1 MPLSIPPPGW
11 RFSTHKNMDEQN
23 RLQLYE
29 PRQSALERVNHSA
42 SAYPVEDREAVPD
55 LLEYWRVIQKR
66 YATALVVL
74 LVVFMI
80 GLFATFRGKPV
91 YEARALIE
99 IQKENPDVP
108 TLQELFQIEGV
119 SDAYIETQNRIL
131 KSENLARRVTTQLG
145 LEKLPEF
152 TRRSGSWQIAREKP
166 APQPAQPR
174 FGVSTAADKNVPEEV
189 LKNFEE
195 RLTVEP
201 VKRSRLIEVTFE
213 SNDPNIAAQVVN
225 TLTSAYIDANLEA
238 RWQAAQKA
246 SDWLS
251 QQLLGMKAKLEKSE
265 DELQKYG
272 RGNGLLFLETEKG
285 TSENIVVQRLRELQ
299 QELTKAQ
306 ADRYAKESLY
316 RLLEERNYAELPG
329 VFDNKLIQ
337 ELTARLADLQR
348 EQSRLS
354 ANFNPSYPRVKEL
367 QSQIDESKA
376 MLDAERARAAAGIAN
391 DYKAAVSHEQMLQ
404 QAFVEQERQA
414 NDIAGKSVQYN
425 ILKREA
431 DTNKQLYVGLLEKLK
446 ETGVS
451 SSLKATNIRVVDP
464 AYPPKKFARPRIL
477 LDLSITLIVGMC
489 LGIAA
494 AFLQEHLD
502 NTLKSSED
510 IERFLQ
516 IPSLGAVPAMELS
529 ANPRR
534 MHGFKSR
541 TPMIAAEK
549 ANGTNGHNGRN
560 GNNGSK
566 NGAPLAPPW
575 NRIEVQDGGGHH
587 NGALAEAFHGL
598 RTSVLL
604 STAKRPPATLLV
616 TSAQQGE
623 GKTTVAANL
632 AASLAQL
639 GDSVLLIDAD
649 LRRPSLQKFF
659 QVSRSTGL
667 VNYLTGDSDW
677 RSLVWQAA
685 PIGVSVL
692 FCGPVPPNPAD
703 LLSSEYMR
711 TLIREASKEYKFV
724 VLDSPPLLN
733 LSDSRILAT
742 LVDGVILVVGGGSTP
757 RELVQRAYLSAV
769 DAGSHVIGAT
779 INFAD
784 VRNDYYYSG
793 YHQEA
798 EESEK

>member
-1 MPLSIPPPGW
+1 
-11 RFSTHKNMDEQN
+11 MDEQN

-29 PRQSALERVNHSA
+29 PRQNALERVNHGA
-42 SAYPVEDREAVPD
+42 GTYPLEDREAVPD

-66 YATALVVL
+66 YATVLVAL

-131 KSENLARRVTTQLG
+131 KSENLARRVITQLG

-166 APQPAQPR
+166 APEPVMRAE
-174 FGVSTAADKNVPEEV
+174 FGISSVADKTVPEEV

-213 SNDPNIAAQVVN
+213 SNDPNVAAQVVN

-337 ELTARLADLQR
+337 DLTARLADLQR

-376 MLDAERARAAAGIAN
+376 MLEAERARAAGGIAN
-391 DYKAAVSHEQMLQ
+391 DYKAAVSHEEMLQ
-404 QAFVEQERQA
+404 KAFMEQERQA

-516 IPSLGAVPAMELS
+516 IPSLGAVPAMELT

-534 MHGFKSR
+534 LHGFR
-541 TPMIAAEK
+541 TSAPVLDAEK
-549 ANGTNGHNGRN
+549 VNGTNGHNGSN

-566 NGAPLAPPW
+566 NGTRLAHPW
-575 NRIEVQDGGGHH
+575 NRIEVHDAGGHH
-587 NGALAEAFHGL
+587 QNGALAEAFHGL

-711 TLIREASKEYKFV
+711 SLIREASKEYKFV

-798 EESEK
+798 EETEK

>member
-1 MPLSIPPPGW
+1 
-11 RFSTHKNMDEQN
+11 MDEQN

-29 PRQSALERVNHSA
+29 PRQNALERVNHGA
-42 SAYPVEDREAVPD
+42 GAYPVEDREAVPD

-66 YATALVVL
+66 YPTVLVAL

-131 KSENLARRVTTQLG
+131 KSENLARRVITQLG

-166 APQPAQPR
+166 APEPMRAG
-174 FGVSTAADKNVPEEV
+174 FGMSLPADKVVPEEV

-354 ANFNPSYPRVKEL
+354 ANFNPNYPRVKEL

-376 MLDAERARAAAGIAN
+376 MLEAERTRAAGGIAN
-391 DYKAAVSHEQMLQ
+391 DYKAAVSHEEMLQ
-404 QAFVEQERQA
+404 KAFTEQERQA

-516 IPSLGAVPAMELS
+516 IPALGAVPAMELT

-534 MHGFKSR
+534 LHGFQNNAAVLEAGKS
-541 TPMIAAEK
+541 
-549 ANGTNGHNGRN
+549 NGTNGHNGSN

-566 NGAPLAPPW
+566 NGTRLAPPW
-575 NRIEVQDGGGHH
+575 NRIEVQDGGGHPH
-587 NGALAEAFHGL
+587 GALAEAFHGL

-639 GDSVLLIDAD
+639 GDSVLLIGAD

-711 TLIREASKEYKFV
+711 SLIREASKEYKFV

-742 LVDGVILVVGGGSTP
+742 LVDGVILVVGGGTTP

>member
-1 MPLSIPPPGW
+1 
-11 RFSTHKNMDEQN
+11 MDEQN

-29 PRQSALERVNHSA
+29 PRQNALERVNHGA
-42 SAYPVEDREAVPD
+42 GAYPLEDREAVPD

-66 YATALVVL
+66 YPTVLVAL

-131 KSENLARRVTTQLG
+131 KSENLARRVITQLG
-145 LEKLPEF
+145 LERLPEF

-166 APQPAQPR
+166 APEPVQAG
-174 FGVSTAADKNVPEEV
+174 FGMSLAADKNVPEEV

-213 SNDPNIAAQVVN
+213 SNDPNTAAQTVN

-354 ANFNPSYPRVKEL
+354 ANFNPNYPRVKEL
-367 QSQIDESKA
+367 QSQIDESNA
-376 MLDAERARAAAGIAN
+376 MLEAERTRAAGGIAN
-391 DYKAAVSHEQMLQ
+391 DYKAAVSHEEMLQ
-404 QAFVEQERQA
+404 KAFTEQERQA

-534 MHGFKSR
+534 LHGFQNS
-541 TPMIAAEK
+541 AAVLEAGK
-549 ANGTNGHNGRN
+549 TSGTNGHNGSN

-566 NGAPLAPPW
+566 NGTRLAPPW
-575 NRIEVQDGGGHH
+575 NRIEVQDGGGHPH
-587 NGALAEAFHGL
+587 GALAEAFHGL

-711 TLIREASKEYKFV
+711 SLIREASKEYKFV

-742 LVDGVILVVGGGSTP
+742 LVDGVILVVGGGTTP